1 MYKGSKKLKAD
12 LENILA
18 MDINI
23 CLFQGIYTKVYKA
36 LDQDLPRWLTYHNAA
51 HTKYVIQQAVTIAL
65 HENISGRDL
74 CLVKI
79 AALYHDAG
87 FLINHENHEEHG
99 CALASRELLGT
110 QLTQTEI
117 DTVCGMILATNIP
130 QKPKNILEKIVAD
143 ADLEYLGTDKFEEFG
158 GNLYKE
164 LLHFNPKLSLKEW
177 DKIQIDFLSNHS
189 YHTNYCK
196 IHKEPRKQQNLEMVK
211 ERHLV
216 WPGK

>member
-1 MYKGSKKLKAD
+1 MYKGSKKLKVD
-12 LENILA
+12 WENIQA
-18 MDINI
+18 MDINLCI
-23 CLFQGIYTKVYKA
+23 FKGIYKKVMGT
-36 LDQDLPRWLTYHNAA
+36 LEQDLPYWLKYHNAA
-51 HTKYVIQQAVTIAL
+51 HTNYVLQQAVTIAL

-87 FLINHENHEEHG
+87 FLINHENHEELG
-99 CALASRELLGT
+99 CDLASRELLDT
-110 QLTQTEI
+110 QLSQAEI
-117 DTVCGMILATNIP
+117 DTVCGMIQATNIP

-143 ADLEYLGTDKFEEFG
+143 ADLEYLGTDNFEEFG

-164 LLHFNPKLSLKEW
+164 LLHFNPRLSLKEW

-196 IHKEPRKQQNLEMVK
+196 IHKEPKKRQNLEIVK
-211 ERHLV
+211 ERLLA
-216 WPGK
+216 WPNN